1 MSALDT
7 RFSYAAGFVKSTTQQ
22 HASTGR
28 VSARQNE
35 PFNKNPPFRCTGF
48 GRSGTSSNRRR
59 SSSKNASHRDVK
71 KQPKIPAFC
80 PDQSRV
86 ASIASAS
93 HFADLSHTD
102 ATTTEAR
109 MT

>member
-59 SSSKNASHRDVK
+59 SSRKNASHRDVK
-71 KQPKIPAFC
+71 KQSKPSPFSGCQKGSRCQMSPKNKP
-80 PDQSRV
+80 SR
-86 ASIASAS
+86 
-93 HFADLSHTD
+93 
-102 ATTTEAR
+102 TTVFSLPQQKS
-109 MT
+109 